1 MATTATSK
9 CLAFLLCDRASKGR
23 DGKVAL
29 HGLFDRIIMPRTR
42 GDVDVFFVFYKV
54 VVGEPCKLELRILDP
69 LHRQVPGPWSDN
81 ISDAGLLQT
90 VWALT
95 TSQFERPGKYILELR
110 EVLLD
115 SNETTLAT
123 TELAVDEPSE

>member
-1 MATTATSK
+1 
-9 CLAFLLCDRASKGR
+9 
-23 DGKVAL
+23 
-29 HGLFDRIIMPRTR
+29 MPRTR